1 MHQVDVLDR
10 RRPSS
15 DEIGTARRF
24 LRASSGAGDRATHD
38 RTLAQSLQGRSRHA
52 IRGGEPEDESLVG
65 RKIADVAWGIYAT
78 PSYIAR
84 HGSPKSPEEINGHSV
99 IGFADGIADHK
110 AARWLRAKAP
120 RARICGESGNI
131 PSVLLALKSGAGLAP
146 LPAPAGDNDDELVR
160 VLGPFPE
167 LSYPMCLLTHRDLR
181 RMPRVSAFFDFC
193 SRELRPVLRGAAP
206 RGNRAKSRASHPTS
220 PFGRRWRWCGA
231 SGASDLGSNRVNFTL
246 SPLRWL
252 SECFCRKTLLTIANS
267 PDESAVRSK
276 IELMNG

>member
-1 MHQVDVLDR
+1 MKSGLLDAFCAHH
-10 RRPSS
+10 PGL
-15 DEIGTARRF
+15 EIELLVTERLLNLSKGEA
-24 LRASSGAGDRATHD
+24 DI
-38 RTLAQSLQGRSRHA
+38 A

-110 AARWLRAKAP
+110 AARWLRAKAR

-146 LPAPAGDNDDELVR
+146 LPAPVGDNDDELVR

-167 LSYPMCLLTHRDLR
+167 LSYPMYLLTHRDLR
-181 RMPRVSAFFDFC
+181 RMPRVSALFDFC
-193 SRELRPVLRGAAP
+193 TRELRPVLRGAAP
-206 RGNRAKSRASHPTS
+206 RGNRAKSRA
-220 PFGRRWRWCGA
+220 
-231 SGASDLGSNRVNFTL
+231 
-246 SPLRWL
+246 
-252 SECFCRKTLLTIANS
+252 
-267 PDESAVRSK
+267 
-276 IELMNG
+276 